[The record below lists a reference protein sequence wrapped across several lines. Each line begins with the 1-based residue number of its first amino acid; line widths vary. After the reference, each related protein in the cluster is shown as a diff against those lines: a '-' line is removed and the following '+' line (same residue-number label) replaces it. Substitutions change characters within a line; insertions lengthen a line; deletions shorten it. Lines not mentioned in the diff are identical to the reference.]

1 MNDSIESTPI
11 VPANPTPGLHPCP
24 PITPFGVWTW
34 TTPII
39 PQFYYNVYS
48 QEQRIKQ
55 ICLEIGHIEA
65 YLNYAVPYA
74 NMAHAKLSKRLDDLE
89 AKLTAEVARLD
100 KLIADETTNRV
111 NADNDLRQRID
122 TEIAN
127 REEADETLQGN
138 IDKLDTDLRALIA
151 AETEAREQADRTL
164 QANIN
169 AEAEAREQADRT
181 LQDNIDTE
189 AEAREQADNK
199 LTTDL
204 AAEANTRDES
214 DKRIQDSID
223 TEIANR
229 KNADN
234 ALGERIDNEATARA
248 SGDAMLGE
256 RIDNEATARTD
267 ADTALGNRIDALT
280 TQVNIRPRATNIKAG
295 DGIRVET
302 TEDTA
307 NGDNT
312 VVTVSSTVSADID
325 ALNAKIETETDAREQ
340 ADTALGARIDSEITD
355 RTNAD
360 TEIRNAVKAKM
371 GTAVTAPLSGD
382 GDTATPL
389 KLDYDDTDFT
399 VSDGVLHVNGDTYMP
414 GTDVQEAIRTAV
426 EAEASEREAADSALS
441 ERIDGIATTVVTDKT
456 LTGKGTAQQPL
467 GVYTDRSTTVPDL
480 DAAPMAYLSKIT
492 ERGSE
497 SVRLGIPVSAGETNG
512 VVHGNVSDAPVAG
525 YGKGDVVYVE
535 TDGGMTVGYDPADI
549 ETGNNVLALKYSRQG
564 NGKNVEIAPARS
576 TNANGDGWDGRVIL
590 FDENDFT
597 RELNENQAPVVH
609 LASPGIIEKDYTVSD
624 LSVAVGSR
632 INTPISDTTGEWFAA
647 VLKVNGT
654 VPITA
659 LSVDVVLN
667 EVGGSSMY
675 NLVIENRGSSSVTL
689 DTNTVFQLYGIRK
702 QG

>member
-34 TTPII
+34 TTPVI

-65 YLNYAVPYA
+65 YLNYAVPYS

-89 AKLTAEVARLD
+89 AKLTTEVARLD

-111 NADNDLRQRID
+111 NADNDLRKRID

-151 AETEAREQADRTL
+151 AEAVAREQADRTL

-181 LQDNIDTE
+181 LQDNID
-189 AEAREQADNK
+189 AEVRIRKQADDK
-199 LTTDL
+199 LTSDL
-204 AAEANTRDES
+204 AAEATARDES

-229 KNADN
+229 KNADK

-248 SGDAMLGE
+248 SGDTMLGE

-267 ADTALGNRIDALT
+267 ADTALGARIDALT

-295 DGIRVET
+295 DGIRIET

-312 VVTVSSTVSADID
+312 VVKVFSTVSADIG
-325 ALNAKIETETDAREQ
+325 ALNAKIETEADAREQ
-340 ADTALGARIDSEITD
+340 ADAALGARIDSEVSD

-371 GTAVTAPLSGD
+371 GTVVTAPLSGD
-382 GDTATPL
+382 GDTSTPL

-399 VSDGVLHVNGDTYMP
+399 VSDGVLHVNGGKYMP
-414 GTDVQEAIRTAV
+414 GTNVQEAIRTAV
-426 EAEASEREAADSALS
+426 EAEASEREAADSALA
-441 ERIDGIATTVVTDKT
+441 ERIDGIATTVTTDGT
-456 LTGKGTAQQPL
+456 LTGKGTAQAPL
-467 GVYTDRSTTVPDL
+467 GVHTDRGATVPDL
-480 DAAPMAYLSKIT
+480 DAAPMTYLYKVT
-492 ERGSE
+492 ETDTGHT
-497 SVRLGIPVSAGETNG
+497 RLGIPVSAGETNG
-512 VVHGNVSDAPVAG
+512 TVHGNVSDDPVAG
-525 YGKGDVVYVE
+525 YSKGDIVYVE

-549 ETGNNVLALKYSRQG
+549 ETGNHVLALKSSRQG
-564 NGKNVEIAPARS
+564 NGKNVEIAPAKS
-576 TNANGDGWDGRVIL
+576 TNRYGDGWNGRVIL

-624 LSVAVGSR
+624 LSVAAGSR
-632 INTPISDTTGEWFAA
+632 INTPISDTTGEWFA
-647 VLKVNGT
+647 VVPKVNGT
-654 VPITA
+654 VRITA

-667 EVGGSSMY
+667 EVGGSSVY
-675 NLVIENRGSSSVTL
+675 QLVIENRGSSSVTL

-702 QG
+702 QA

>member
-65 YLNYAVPYA
+65 YLNYAVPFS

-89 AKLTAEVARLD
+89 AELTTEVARLD

-164 QANIN
+164 QANID
-169 AEAEAREQADRT
+169 AEAEAREQADGT
-181 LQDNIDTE
+181 LQDNID
-189 AEAREQADNK
+189 AEAQTRKQADDK
-199 LTTDL
+199 LTADL
-204 AAEANTRDES
+204 AAEATARDES

-229 KNADN
+229 KNADK

-248 SGDAMLGE
+248 SADTMLGE

-267 ADTALGNRIDALT
+267 ADTALGKRIDALT

-312 VVTVSSTVSADID
+312 VVKVSSTVSADID

-340 ADTALGARIDSEITD
+340 ADTALGTRIDSEITD
-355 RTNAD
+355 RTNSD

-371 GTAVTAPLSGD
+371 GTVVTAPLSGD

-399 VSDGVLHVNGDTYMP
+399 VSDGKLHVNGDTYMSAS
-414 GTDVQEAIRTAV
+414 DVQQAVNAAV

-441 ERIDGIATTVVTDKT
+441 ERIDGIATTVTTDGT
-456 LTGKGTAQQPL
+456 LTGKGTAQAPL
-467 GVYTDRSTTVPDL
+467 GVRTDRGATVPDL
-480 DAAPMAYLSKIT
+480 DAAPMTYLYKIT
-492 ERGSE
+492 ETDTGHT
-497 SVRLGIPVSAGETNG
+497 RLGIPVSAGETNG
-512 VVHGNVSDAPVAG
+512 TVHGNASDDPVAG
-525 YGKGDVVYVE
+525 YSKGDVVYVE

-549 ETGNNVLALKYSRQG
+549 ETGNDVIALKYNRQG

-576 TNANGDGWDGRVIL
+576 TNRYGDGWNGRVIL

-624 LSVAVGSR
+624 LSVAAGSR
-632 INTPISDTTGEWFAA
+632 INTPISDTTGEWFA
-647 VLKVNGT
+647 VIPKVNGT

-667 EVGGSSMY
+667 EVGDSSVY
-675 NLVIENRGSSSVTL
+675 QLVIENRGSSSVTL

-702 QG
+702 QA

>member
-34 TTPII
+34 TTPVI

-48 QEQRIKQ
+48 PEQRIKQ
-55 ICLEIGHIEA
+55 MCLEIGHIEA
-65 YLNYAVPYA
+65 YLNYAVPFS

-89 AKLTAEVARLD
+89 AELTAEVARLD
-100 KLIADETTNRV
+100 KLIADEITNRV
-111 NADNDLRQRID
+111 NADTDLRQRID
-122 TEIAN
+122 AEIAN
-127 REEADETLQGN
+127 REQADETLQGN
-138 IDKLDTDLRALIA
+138 IDRLDTDLRALIA
-151 AETEAREQADRTL
+151 
-164 QANIN
+164 

-181 LQDNIDTE
+181 LQDNIDAE
-189 AEAREQADNK
+189 AEAREQADGTLQDNIDAEAQTRKQADDK
-199 LTTDL
+199 LTADL
-204 AAEANTRDES
+204 AAETTARDES

-248 SGDAMLGE
+248 SADTMLGE
-256 RIDNEATARTD
+256 RIDNETTARTD

-295 DGIRVET
+295 DGIKVET

-340 ADTALGARIDSEITD
+340 ADAALGARIDSEITD

-371 GTAVTAPLSGD
+371 GTTVTAPLSGD

-389 KLDYDDTDFT
+389 KLDYDETDFT

-441 ERIDGIATTVVTDKT
+441 ERIDGIATTVVTDRT
-456 LTGKGTAQQPL
+456 LTGNGTAARPL
-467 GVYTDRSTTVPDL
+467 GVRTNTTSIVEDL
-480 DAAPMAYLSKIT
+480 DTAPVTYLNT
-492 ERGSE
+492 VQE
-497 SVRLGIPVSAGETNG
+497 SNTNDVRLGIPVSAGNING
-512 VVHGNVSDAPVAG
+512 TVHGNGSGPSEG
-525 YGKGDVVYVE
+525 GSKGRVVYVE
-535 TDGGMTVGYDPADI
+535 TDGGMTVGYNHDDI
-549 ETGNNVLALKYSRQG
+549 ENNNGALSLRYMRQG
-564 NGKNVEIAPARS
+564 NGENVEIAPALS
-576 TNANGDGWDGRVIL
+576 TNVNGDGWQGRVIL

-632 INTPISDTTGEWFAA
+632 INTPISDTTGEWFA
-647 VLKVNGT
+647 VVPKVNGT

-659 LSVDVVLN
+659 LAVDVVLN
-667 EVGGSSMY
+667 EVGDSSVY
-675 NLVIENRGSSSVTL
+675 QLVIENRGSSSVTL

-702 QG
+702 QA